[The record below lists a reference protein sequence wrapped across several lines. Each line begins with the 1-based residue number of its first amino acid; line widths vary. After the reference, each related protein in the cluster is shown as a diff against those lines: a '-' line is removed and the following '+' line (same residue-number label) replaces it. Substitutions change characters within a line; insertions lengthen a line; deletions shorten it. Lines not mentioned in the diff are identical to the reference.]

1 LSVDNDERKLLS
13 ASLRSVIRDNRAQD
27 LKGALET
34 FGWFDLLVQD
44 VPTAAT
50 ELCILQGELLTD
62 TTFIDDI
69 VLTAAGRSTP
79 ARVVYPGLTST
90 EPATHLTSVSL
101 VIDGLVSGPLTHPLV
116 VPARTETGVALV
128 CVPAPE
134 LIATTAAIDPDGPW
148 RRVQGEVD
156 LGQIVVTDATDD
168 PWPTMRSAG
177 QCALAAEVYGI
188 GTRMLTLAVEHVRQ
202 REQFGRTLGSFQ
214 AVKHLLADVRLW
226 QECAGLAVLAA
237 WEDADPT
244 SAALAKVISSRFMRL
259 AAAHCQ
265 QVLGG
270 MGFTWEHDF
279 HKYLRRGLVLE
290 PILGS
295 SSHLRTAL
303 GKRIQQDGVPEL
315 AAL

>member
-1 LSVDNDERKLLS
+1 MDDDERKLLT
-13 ASLRSVIRDNRAQD
+13 ASLRSVMRDNRGGE
-27 LKGALET
+27 LRGALDA
-34 FGWFDLLVQD
+34 FGWFDLLAQD
-44 VPTAAT
+44 IPTAAT
-50 ELCILQGELLTD
+50 ELCVLQGELLTD

-79 ARVVYPGLTST
+79 ARVVYPGPTST
-90 EPATHLTSVSL
+90 EPATHLTSIGL

-116 VPARTETGVALV
+116 VPTRTETGVVLV

-134 LIATTAAIDPDGPW
+134 LLATSAAIDPDGPW
-148 RRVQGEVD
+148 RRVRGEVD
-156 LGQIVVTDATDD
+156 LDQIVVTDATDD
-168 PWPTMRSAG
+168 PWPSMRSAG
-177 QCALAAEVYGI
+177 QCALAAELYGI
-188 GTRMLTLAVEHVRQ
+188 GERMLTLALDHVRQ

-226 QECAGLAVLAA
+226 QECAGLAVLAG
-237 WEDADPT
+237 WEDADPAG
-244 SAALAKVISSRFMRL
+244 AALAKMISCRFMRV

-279 HKYLRRGLVLE
+279 HKYLRRGLLLE

-295 SSHLRTAL
+295 SGHLRTAL
-303 GKRIQQDGVPEL
+303 GKRIQHDGVPEL